1 MITRFSGKEIIEMAI
16 RIEVKD
22 QEFYKGLEERATTH
36 DLKQLY
42 HWLAIEEEKHIHVF
56 EKMKQFVERIELRN
70 PQEWQEAML
79 YFDALI
85 RTRVFAE
92 TPDANSLINELKDDI
107 GAIQIAI
114 SFEKDSILFFQ
125 EMNTLVDDREK
136 DIIEKLII
144 EEKGHI
150 LKLLKMMQHVTA

>member
-1 MITRFSGKEIIEMAI
+1 MTQKFSGKEIIEMAI
-16 RIEVKD
+16 RIEVNG
-22 QEFYKGLEERATTH
+22 QEFYQGLEERAMTP

-42 HWLAIEEEKHIHVF
+42 HWLALEEGKHIHVF
-56 EKMKQFVERIELRN
+56 KKMKQFVEHTELRN
-70 PQEWQEAML
+70 PQEWQEAKL

-107 GAIQIAI
+107 GAIHIAI

-125 EMNTLVDDREK
+125 EMNALVNDREK
-136 DIIEKLII
+136 DIIEKLIV

-150 LKLLKMMQHVTA
+150 LKLLEMKQHVIA